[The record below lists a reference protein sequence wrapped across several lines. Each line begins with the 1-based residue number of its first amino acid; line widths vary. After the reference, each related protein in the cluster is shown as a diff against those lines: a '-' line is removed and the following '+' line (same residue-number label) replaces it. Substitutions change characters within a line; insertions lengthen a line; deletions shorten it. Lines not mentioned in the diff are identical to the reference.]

1 MLPARAL
8 LYDVMTSRLA
18 VLGDSIGYG
27 IGASRRADTLA
38 PRLAADLAPH
48 PVETHVVAVPGARSA
63 DLAAQVP
70 RAVRWSPTVALIVIG
85 ANDLTALVPPDRAAA
100 ALGAAVRELRSVG
113 AQVVVAPAPDMSI
126 VPHVPVAM
134 RGIVRAGSAMLRKAQ
149 VAAVLA
155 EGGRVGDVDADT
167 AKVFAGDPA
176 MFSRDRFH
184 PSSQGYAVIA
194 EALLPAVRAAIAE
207 RADLAS

>member
-1 MLPARAL
+1 
-8 LYDVMTSRLA
+8 MTSRLA

-27 IGASRRADTLA
+27 IGASRTADTLA
-38 PRLAADLAPH
+38 PRIAAALAPH

-70 RAVRWSPTVALIVIG
+70 RAARWQPTVALIVIG
-85 ANDLTALVPPDRAAA
+85 ANDLTGLVPPDRAAA
-100 ALGAAVRELRSVG
+100 SLRAAVRELRAVG
-113 AQVVVAPAPDMSI
+113 AEVVVAPAPDMSI

-134 RGIVRAGSAMLRKAQ
+134 RGIVRAGSALLRKAQ

-155 EGGRVGDVDADT
+155 EGGRVGDVDAET
-167 AKVFAGDPA
+167 ARVFASDPA

-184 PSSQGYAVIA
+184 PSSKGYAVIA
-194 EALLPAVRAAIAE
+194 DALLPAIRAAAGL
-207 RADLAS
+207 RSDLAS